1 MKCNTSSRILPR
13 ISNEA
18 SERVKKISKELQN
31 EMCSKYIYI
40 YRIQETDKVTNV
52 NPIFHGGGG
61 PINTMDLRLFIT
73 A

>member
-31 EMCSKYIYI
+31 EMCSKYIY
-40 YRIQETDKVTNV
+40 TDKVINV